1 MKKYLIIAAFLCGFQ
16 VSSNAQE
23 NVVIVSDAWSRPI
36 TIEGRPGGAYLN
48 ISNQTEEADQLL
60 SVSSTVSPRLE
71 IHEHSMT
78 DGVMKMS
85 RVDFVEIPANQKVEF
100 KPGGYH
106 IMIFDSKKYEIGDD
120 FELVLTFK
128 NAGDIA
134 TKVQVSMKK
143 PNLMNE

>member
-1 MKKYLIIAAFLCGFQ
+1 
-16 VSSNAQE
+16 
-23 NVVIVSDAWSRPI
+23 
-36 TIEGRPGGAYLN
+36 
-48 ISNQTEEADQLL
+48 
-60 SVSSTVSPRLE
+60 
-71 IHEHSMT
+71 
-78 DGVMKMS
+78 MS

-100 KPGGYH
+100 KPCGYH

-143 PNLMNE
+143 PNLMNEWYSKIQN